1 MFIIFRPMKI
11 DISILKEKVDE
22 YKKVLANTQNYR
34 QQWKDKTKQFIIDI
48 LRDIVQ
54 QTGLKAAV
62 TVKNNIENLEAII
75 LDLGR
80 SSSGIAENL
89 DDTDVKRIMVKN
101 NGSLVY
107 QQLFNGK
114 IMVMLVSP
122 HIEGYGEPKPP
133 LSLAIL
139 RPAELSAGSI
149 IEHVK
154 ELLDDITEWEDYD
167 DDDPRK
173 KQPFEPIGFR
183 HTLNPETGNRDN
195 MVNESL

>member
-1 MFIIFRPMKI
+1 MFTIFSSMKV
-11 DISILKEKVDE
+11 DISILKEKVNE
-22 YKKVLANTQNYR
+22 YKQILANTQNYR
-34 QQWKDKTKQFIIDI
+34 QQWKDKTKILITET

-54 QTGLKAAV
+54 QTGLKASV
-62 TVKNNIENLEAII
+62 TDKNNIENLEAIM

-101 NGSLVY
+101 NGSLIY

-122 HIEGYGEPKPP
+122 HIEGYRDPKPP

-139 RPAELSAGSI
+139 RPAELSASSI

-154 ELLDDITEWEDYD
+154 ELLDDIIEWEDYD

-173 KQPFEPIGFR
+173 KPFEPIGFR
-183 HTLNPETGNRDN
+183 HTLGIPAVNSSDN
-195 MVNESL
+195 ENESL

>member
-1 MFIIFRPMKI
+1 MNI
-11 DISILKEKVDE
+11 DISILKEKVDD
-22 YKKVLANTQNYR
+22 YKKILANTQNYR

-62 TVKNNIENLEAII
+62 T
-75 LDLGR
+75 G
-80 SSSGIAENL
+80 
-89 DDTDVKRIMVKN
+89 KN
-101 NGSLVY
+101 NGSLIY

-122 HIEGYGEPKPP
+122 HIEGYGEPKPR

-139 RPAELSAGSI
+139 RPGELSAGSI
-149 IEHVK
+149 IEQVK

-167 DDDPRK
+167 DDDPRTN
-173 KQPFEPIGFR
+173 QPFEPIGFR
-183 HTLNPETGNRDN
+183 HTLNPEARNRSD
-195 MVNESL
+195 MENESL